1 MAGIEGTAKIQA
13 LMAKCRA
20 EAPKEF
26 AGISVVS
33 SEDFGN
39 QTRTFQ
45 DGRVE
50 PIDMPTSNVL
60 KYQLEDGSWI
70 AIRPSGTEPK
80 IKFYIGAVADTAE
93 KVANKVADFEASIQ
107 AIIA

>member
-1 MAGIEGTAKIQA
+1 
-13 LMAKCRA
+13 
-20 EAPKEF
+20 
-26 AGISVVS
+26 
-33 SEDFGN
+33 
-39 QTRTFQ
+39 
-45 DGRVE
+45 
-50 PIDMPTSNVL
+50 MPTSNVL